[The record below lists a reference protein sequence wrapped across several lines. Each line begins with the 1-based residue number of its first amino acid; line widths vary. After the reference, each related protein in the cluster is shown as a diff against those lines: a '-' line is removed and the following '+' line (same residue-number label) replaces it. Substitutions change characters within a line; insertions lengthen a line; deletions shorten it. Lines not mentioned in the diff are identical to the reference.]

1 MSGAALSLS
10 LTRGVIA
17 AFNPCGFA
25 MLPAYLSYFVGTN
38 AAGTVEAP
46 IARLRRAV
54 VVAAATTAGFVVLFS
69 ILGFVTT
76 ALTTAVTDYI
86 PWASIAIGIGLV
98 ALGIVL
104 LSGRELKLSLA
115 RFSTR
120 RQGTGLDAM
129 FLYGVSFGTVSTG
142 CSIGTFLSNVTGG
155 SRAEQMAGWIAYA
168 LGMGLVLTLVSL
180 AAALAQQ
187 AFLLNLRKVLPYV
200 NRISGVL
207 LVVSGLYVAWYG
219 WVEWRTIVPAQRARS
234 SAGKSAVRGA
244 SNSSFESLV
253 KSSGGRRFGTRS
265 GQVTANWIGKHMSV
279 ALSCASTE
287 LSTNSTIE

>member
-142 CSIGTFLSNVTGG
+142 CSIGTFLSNVTGS

-219 WVEWRTIVPAQRARS
+219 WVEWRTIRFQSVPRGPEVWVSRW
-234 SAGKSAVRGA
+234 SASISAWIQSLGTGPLVGA
-244 SNSSFESLV
+244 GIFITAVVVSIFV
-253 KSSGGRRFGTRS
+253 AGRRKSQERS
-265 GQVTANWIGKHMSV
+265 
-279 ALSCASTE
+279 LS
-287 LSTNSTIE
+287 